1 MSSRQLKSIYE
12 SLLKSGD
19 LLDFYPELTGEW
31 KKDKEDFRLQYEFNN
46 ESLLGGFE
54 YEEGYEY

>member
-1 MSSRQLKSIYE
+1 M
-12 SLLKSGD
+12 KSGD
-19 LLDFYPELTGEW
+19 LLGFYPELTGEW

>member
-1 MSSRQLKSIYE
+1 MSSKQLKSIYE

-19 LLDFYPELTGEW
+19 LLGFYPELTGEW